1 MNAKPGFARIGFVA
15 PLLLT
20 LTSCAFSYQPLDGE
34 KAGHSAQMVTGDL
47 QKCSE
52 LSLYECLERRRN
64 WLVQSGGRVPT
75 VYVDGMRRGAPETLR
90 DIQASD
96 VERVRFL
103 SIVDAATAHGAIGGP
118 AIEVTLRRVVR

>member
-1 MNAKPGFARIGFVA
+1 MITKPRSACIAFVA
-15 PLLLT
+15 PLLLM
-20 LTSCAFSYQPLDGE
+20 LPSCASSHLPLDGE
-34 KAGHSAQMVTGDL
+34 AGHSVQVVTGDL
-47 QKCSE
+47 QKCSG
-52 LSLYECLERRRN
+52 LSLYACLERRGN
-64 WLVQSGGRVPT
+64 WLVQPGGRVTT

-103 SIVDAATAHGAIGGP
+103 SIMDAATAHGAIGGP